1 MRVTGELARLTYL
14 EWQTQ
19 MKKIYQHPQR
29 KACWSFRETSGNVMS
44 QMAMWTGGLKYGR
57 FDHEWEHITVGKS
70 SQMLQKGLDFYYKW
84 KPLSRYWL
92 EIGMYFLMYRQ
103 YHSGFSMKNRQK
115 EVRVKSQ
122 RNWRLKQ

>member
-19 MKKIYQHPQR
+19 IKKYANTLREKPT
-29 KACWSFRETSGNVMS
+29 WSFRETSGNVTS
-44 QMAMWTGGLKYGR
+44 QMAMQTWGLKHGR

-70 SQMLQKGLDFYYKW
+70 SQMLQRGLDFYYKW
-84 KPLSRYWL
+84 KLLSRFWL

-115 EVRVKSQ
+115 KVRVKSQ
-122 RNWRLKQ
+122 RSWRPKQ